1 MTLLTS
7 PHAVI
12 PLVMREILAAN
23 ATLAAFFDRIAA
35 VERRQLRGP
44 MVTPSLLVVPG
55 ALKQGREIGG
65 DFEADYTV
73 NVLGVFPS
81 EVPWIPDLAALA
93 APSVTASGT
102 GTLTGAF
109 RYRVTQANED
119 GESEAG
125 AEATVTADADIVT
138 VTRPTLAAA
147 ATCWRAWASDA
158 GRTGLRWG
166 ATLPASVTSW
176 IDDGTRRD
184 ELAPIPFFA
193 EDWLD
198 EAQKVLIA
206 NETLEWLGIRYASAA
221 MGCEQSGDDLIAV
234 RNVRVRE
241 LVVTVPTLIDPLTKR
256 IRTERV

>member
-1 MTLLTS
+1 MNTS

-23 ATLAAFFDRIAA
+23 ATLAAFFDRIAV

-55 ALKQGREIGG
+55 ALSQRREIGG
-65 DFEADYTV
+65 DFEADYTI
-73 NVLGVFPS
+73 NVLGVFPA
-81 EVPWIPDLAALA
+81 ETPWIPDLPALD
-93 APSVTASGT
+93 APSVTAAGSGT
-102 GTLTGAF
+102 RTGLY
-109 RYRVTQANED
+109 RYRITQANEW

-125 AEATVTADADIVT
+125 AEASATADADIVT
-138 VTRPTLAAA
+138 VTRPTLAAT
-147 ATCWRAWASDA
+147 ATCWRAWASVA
-158 GRTGLRWG
+158 GKTALRC
-166 ATLPASVTSW
+166 AAALPASVTSW